1 MAEAWANALYP
12 LSLKAQSAGL
22 EPGTINPYV
31 IRAMAEVNIDI
42 SKSSPTPLVNV
53 IMTKSIFNYVITV
66 CDESSSGKC
75 PVFPSSSTKLHW
87 NFPDPSKF
95 IGNEEQVMK
104 DVRKIRDSIKDK
116 VSEFGKKIM
125 YKK

>member
-22 EPGTINPYV
+22 KPGSINPYV
-31 IRAMAEVNIDI
+31 VRAMADVKIDI
-42 SKSSPTPLVNV
+42 STNYPTNLDDV
-53 IMTKSIFNYVITV
+53 IKTKSIFDYVITV
-66 CDESSSGKC
+66 CDESSAGQC

-95 IGNEEQVMK
+95 TGSEEEVMQG
-104 DVRKIRDSIKDK
+104 VRKIRDSIKDK
-116 VSEFGKKIM
+116 VLEFGKKLM
-125 YKK
+125 